1 MFGAVFGDKESESLP
16 SLARQAM
23 PERAAD
29 IDRLFAEGHPTLSM
43 LDNLQASQSFPCCK
57 TVWALMRSTCG
68 SGAMR
73 SRCSGKDCRNAW
85 GDGRVIASATQ

>member
-43 LDNLQASQSFPCCK
+43 LDNLQVGQSFPLLQDC
-57 TVWALMRSTCG
+57 LG
-68 SGAMR
+68 SDAPLDVR
-73 SRCSGKDCRNAW
+73 LRCY
-85 GDGRVIASATQ
+85 ASQAQWQRLPQCLG

>member
-23 PERAAD
+23 PERAAE

-43 LDNLQASQSFPCCK
+43 LDNLSHFRCCK
-57 TVWALMRSTCG
+57 TVWVLMHPSTL
-68 SGAMR
+68 R
-73 SRCSGKDCRNAW
+73 LRCYACQEQWQRLPQPLA
-85 GDGRVIASATQ
+85 